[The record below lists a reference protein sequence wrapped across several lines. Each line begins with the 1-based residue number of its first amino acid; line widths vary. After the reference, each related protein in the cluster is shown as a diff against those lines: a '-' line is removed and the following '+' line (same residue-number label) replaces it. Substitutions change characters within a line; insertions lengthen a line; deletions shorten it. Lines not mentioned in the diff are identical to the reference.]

1 MSRLS
6 GALLIAAGVGVA
18 GYVLPRSTEV
28 PHDAGLPERAGA
40 ATVTAP
46 LKQSSP
52 ALAPDAVPST
62 AAATRNLPAVLPS
75 AAVTPPVVP
84 SKSNP
89 PAAASASAS
98 RPNVYAAVTRS
109 PSTPKAPQRTSAAAP
124 PLDRA
129 GLTKAL
135 LVELKRVGCY
145 GGPIGPVW
153 TSAARKSMK
162 AFTEYANATL
172 PVDQPDH
179 ILLAMVQ
186 SHAGLACGQTCA
198 AGSTRGMDG
207 HCRPTNPI
215 AAKSHKHAPGAA
227 SGTAKLG
234 VIGKARAPAEVPPV
248 AADTST
254 TLPMGRMSLA
264 GPHPAP
270 AAVDR
275 EAESAATTLPSP
287 SGETGKVDAGLAK
300 QPKKQR
306 RTHNDRRTGSW
317 PSKFPRWVPW
327 AQPWAMN

>member
-28 PHDAGLPERAGA
+28 SHDAGLPERADA

-46 LKQSSP
+46 LKQGSL
-52 ALAPDAVPST
+52 ALAPDVAPPS
-62 AAATRNLPAVLPS
+62 AAARRHSPAMVPA

-84 SKSNP
+84 SKSNA
-89 PAAASASAS
+89 PAAASAS
-98 RPNVYAAVTRS
+98 RPNTYAAVTRF
-109 PSTPKAPQRTSAAAP
+109 PSTPKAPLRTGAAAP

-198 AGSTRGMDG
+198 AGSTRGLDG
-207 HCRPTNPI
+207 HCKPASPI

-227 SGTAKLG
+227 SGAAKLG

-248 AADTST
+248 AADTSA

-264 GPHPAP
+264 GPNSAP

-275 EAESAATTLPSP
+275 EAESAATTLSP
-287 SGETGKVDAGLAK
+287 SASVETGKVDAGLAK

-306 RTHNDRRTGSW
+306 RAYDDRRTGSP